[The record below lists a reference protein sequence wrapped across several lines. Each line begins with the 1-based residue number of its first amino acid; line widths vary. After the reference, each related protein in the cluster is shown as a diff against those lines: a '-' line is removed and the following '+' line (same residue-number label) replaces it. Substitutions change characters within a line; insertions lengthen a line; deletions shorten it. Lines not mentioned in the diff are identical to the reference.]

1 MSSIAPSPNIP
12 VSTPAATPTTST
24 PAAGVS
30 SHLQPA
36 ISQTPSSPAATP
48 ISSAPGTPAQPDA
61 LQEQIDRV
69 LAEADT
75 SLRFR
80 VDEQAQRVVVSVLD
94 GAGEVVMQI
103 PDEAALAVARHLARH
118 GTLLAEKA

>member
-1 MSSIAPSPNIP
+1 MPETASEK
-12 VSTPAATPTTST
+12 PAA
-24 PAAGVS
+24 A
-30 SHLQPA
+30 
-36 ISQTPSSPAATP
+36 
-48 ISSAPGTPAQPDA
+48 DA

-80 VDEQAQRVVVSVLD
+80 VDEEARRVVVSVLD